1 MKKGQDG
8 NQTNL
13 IQWIILF
20 GSLLFF
26 LTISLMSY
34 SATMKEESK
43 EKVEDKLV
51 DEAQLLGNE
60 FSAEI
65 RRLEQVGITVAA
77 ILSKEETFSINNVQQ
92 TLDDIVETTSATSA
106 FVASTDGIALSDS
119 GNKFSISKENYY
131 TLALG
136 NTENI
141 SEAYVDE
148 KTGEYVVTIAVPI
161 NNGSGVKGVL
171 GINYPTG
178 RFMEIP
184 NTSDHDSKTM
194 YLLIKNDGTIIGTAG
209 YRSSS
214 TGLNLFDYLKNASF
228 EENESVDTLIRN
240 IQNGKSGMM
249 SCNFVNNGKS
259 ILYKPVGIN
268 GWFCIELLTKKYV
281 VQLQDRIYQ
290 PTKSVLFKIVLSL
303 SLFFASLLMIN
314 FINRAIHF
322 KESREL
328 QDKAET
334 DLLTGLLNKIAT
346 EKHIEEYLE
355 GPGKDKEALMFVL
368 DIDNF
373 KKINDTMGHAF
384 GDEVLSTL
392 GKRIKGEFRISDIVG
407 RIGGDEFI
415 VFLKDIK
422 DDETRK
428 REAARVSNFFKVFQA
443 GEYVKYSAT
452 ASIGAAVY
460 PDDGTNFEELYK
472 AADKAVYKAKRRGKN
487 QLAFF
492 KDGEVE
498 EEI

>member
-20 GSLLFF
+20 ASLLLF
-26 LTISLMSY
+26 LAISLMSY
-34 SATMKEESK
+34 SATMREESK
-43 EKVEDKLV
+43 EKVEDRLV
-51 DEAQLLGNE
+51 NEAELLGNE
-60 FSAEI
+60 FSSEI
-65 RRLEQVGITVAA
+65 KSLEQIGITVAA
-77 ILSKEETFSINNVQQ
+77 ILAKEDSFSINNVQQ
-92 TLDDIVETTSATSA
+92 TLDDIVATTTASSA
-106 FVASTDGIALSDS
+106 FVASTDGIAISDS
-119 GNKFSISKENYY
+119 GNKFSVSKESYY

-136 NTENI
+136 NTENV
-141 SEAYVDE
+141 SEAYVDGN
-148 KTGEYVVTIAVPI
+148 TGEYMVTIAIPI
-161 NNGSGVKGVL
+161 NNGTGVKGVL
-171 GINYPTG
+171 CLNYPTS
-178 RFMEIP
+178 RFMDIP

-194 YLLIKNDGTIIGTAG
+194 YLLIRNDGTIIGTAG

-214 TGLNLFDYLKNASF
+214 TGLNLFDYLENASF
-228 EENESVDTLIRN
+228 EENESVDTLIRS
-240 IQNGKSGMM
+240 IQNGKNGMM
-249 SCNFVNNGKS
+249 YCSFVNNGKA
-259 ILYKPVGIN
+259 ILYKPIGMN

-281 VQLQDRIYQ
+281 VQLQDRQYQ
-290 PTKSVLFKIVLSL
+290 PTKSVLFKVVLSL
-303 SLFFASLLMIN
+303 SLFFASLLIVN
-314 FINRAIHF
+314 FLNRAIHF

-346 EKHIEEYLE
+346 EKHIEDYLE
-355 GPGKDKEALMFVL
+355 GEGKDKEALIFVL

-422 DDETRK
+422 DDETRR
-428 REAARVSNFFKVFQA
+428 REASRVSNFFKGFKV

-460 PDDGTNFEELYK
+460 PGDGKTFEELYK

-492 KDGEVE
+492 RDDELE